1 MKSLVLGYRCLL
13 SKVRRWTE
21 QEDHQGHPNPIRP
34 YFVCSRSSS
43 LRDQEVW
50 RTCSPR
56 QIPKVLPLNTSVS
69 ISIEM
74 KALAF
79 IVFFGLLSPSVGLEC
94 WNYEGTNWV
103 PKMGTVCIYQCLG
116 HVVETAGTAW
126 DADYAEFH
134 GYETCNTTKCNHKDV
149 CQIDES
155 ASSSHSPGFIIGIII
170 GLIVAILLFVGCSIC
185 CCCPDAFK
193 CCKKHALLK
202 AEDGEGPGGDTAKK
216 NWAFVI
222 LEKTHHH
229 QN

>member
-13 SKVRRWTE
+13 SKVRHWTE

-69 ISIEM
+69 NSIEM

-94 WNYEGTNWV
+94 WVSWLIFKLILTNNNLIIRQSLLIFLLDFYEIFHYKIENKEFIEKFLRLRSSYTVQNYSHFGEFL
-103 PKMGTVCIYQCLG
+103 TVRENLARSYKF
-116 HVVETAGTAW
+116 E
-126 DADYAEFH
+126 
-134 GYETCNTTKCNHKDV
+134 N
-149 CQIDES
+149 
-155 ASSSHSPGFIIGIII
+155 
-170 GLIVAILLFVGCSIC
+170 C
-185 CCCPDAFK
+185 CCW
-193 CCKKHALLK
+193 
-202 AEDGEGPGGDTAKK
+202 GGDLCKIHKLNELNCQNTIHNIIEISSNIDSINSKWF
-216 NWAFVI
+216 NW
-222 LEKTHHH
+222 L
-229 QN
+229 N